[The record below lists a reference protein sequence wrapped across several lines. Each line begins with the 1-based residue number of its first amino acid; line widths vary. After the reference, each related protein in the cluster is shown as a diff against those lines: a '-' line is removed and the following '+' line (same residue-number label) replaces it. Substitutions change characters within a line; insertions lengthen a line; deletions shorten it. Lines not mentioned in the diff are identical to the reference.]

1 VVRFRSQ
8 ADQAECLDIATQI
21 NIGVC
26 CGHINPGNVSLAR
39 RDEGRK
45 DWRRVRM
52 PEGSPVEYKVCIL
65 SLVTPPSLIELITN
79 HQREQNEA
87 MIGGHGSVFYCLAPC
102 VES

>member
-1 VVRFRSQ
+1 
-8 ADQAECLDIATQI
+8 
-21 NIGVC
+21 
-26 CGHINPGNVSLAR
+26 
-39 RDEGRK
+39 
-45 DWRRVRM
+45 M

-87 MIGGHGSVFYCLAPC
+87 MIGGDGSVFYCLAPC